1 MQSGREIPATVLSRG
16 CNKGQR
22 STHRRWLTL
31 AAVLISSITPD
42 AFARHA
48 ATGNSHQCA
57 KASTPCQAGQP
68 VMWWANWWRRIN
80 QSPRGAGHLAE
91 PEGCDMGRKP
101 KTITDEQ
108 RAQVEALAAYL
119 SQDQIADYLGMTRP
133 TFAALMDRDE
143 DVSLRYKRGRAKAI
157 ADVAT
162 GLLMQA
168 REGNVGA
175 AAFYLKTQAGW
186 REKQEVKI
194 ESDQPFGQ
202 FVLVEA
208 TGDEDSSVSV
218 N

>member
-1 MQSGREIPATVLSRG
+1 
-16 CNKGQR
+16 
-22 STHRRWLTL
+22 
-31 AAVLISSITPD
+31 
-42 AFARHA
+42 
-48 ATGNSHQCA
+48 
-57 KASTPCQAGQP
+57 
-68 VMWWANWWRRIN
+68 
-80 QSPRGAGHLAE
+80 
-91 PEGCDMGRKP
+91 MGRKP

-143 DVSLRYKRGRAKAI
+143 DVSLRYKRGKAKAI

-208 TGDEDSSVSV
+208 IGDEDSAVSI